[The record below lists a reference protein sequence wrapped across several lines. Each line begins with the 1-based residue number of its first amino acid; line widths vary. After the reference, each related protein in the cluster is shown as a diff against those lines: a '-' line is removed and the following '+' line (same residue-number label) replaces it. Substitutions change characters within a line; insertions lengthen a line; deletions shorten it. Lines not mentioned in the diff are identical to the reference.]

1 MSDPAPV
8 TISYDDEIKVDP
20 STVVLYY
27 DEEEGPDQVKWIVE
41 SAAPGTVAVV
51 IRQTGDKAVDEIVPG
66 QPENGKAVV
75 WGLENTRQEVLA
87 KYEVKFLNSRG
98 VTLAEVDPYIRNL
111 PKKT

>member
-8 TISYDDEIKVDP
+8 TISYDSEIKVDP
-20 STVVLYY
+20 STVELYY
-27 DEEEGPDQVKWIVE
+27 DEEEGPDHVKWTVE
-41 SAAPGTVAVV
+41 SAPAGTVAVV
-51 IRQTGDKAVDEIVPG
+51 IRQTGVEAVEEILPG

-75 WGLENTRQEVLA
+75 WGLDNTREEVLA